1 MRTMTERKKIMLLTL
16 TVPWVALAAVMISL
30 HLHGAFLKGL
40 VVGFA
45 LAMAVLL
52 VYVVM
57 KMVQLKRGRR

>member
-1 MRTMTERKKIMLLTL
+1 MMSERRKIMLLTL

-52 VYVVM
+52 VYVVT

>member
-1 MRTMTERKKIMLLTL
+1 MTERKKIMLLTL

-40 VVGFA
+40 VAGFA

-57 KMVQLKRGRR
+57 KMVQLKRSRR